1 MSKCGRGK
9 RLRERHDAEL
19 VLADGLQD
27 QNLQIAW
34 RHFANAIE
42 LERQKQDHWT
52 WCCECQGLVE
62 VEHPPTGAKEGK
74 C

>member
-1 MSKCGRGK
+1 MSECAEGK
-9 RLRERHDAEL
+9 RLRERHDAEAAIVREL
-19 VLADGLQD
+19 TSMAAG
-27 QNLQIAW
+27 
-34 RHFANAIE
+34 RHMQSVVKFHE
-42 LERQKQDHWT
+42 KLMDHWT